1 MNMKMEEAPALA
13 GLRVQLAKVAEV
25 SERLAHVSAA
35 AVEWRET
42 LKSYAAQMPNL
53 AALEKAESD
62 AMAAVALGEA
72 DSASAQTASEALA
85 SARTVAAELGPKIK
99 AAESTIAGLERRK
112 AEARAALA
120 ELEAAGPAALLAYL
134 KEEMEAEA
142 ARYVKAASALMRHH
156 SRLRALGGLAT
167 EVGLP
172 PHMSG
177 VDMKLVIGRMDWPS
191 AFEGQQVPH
200 NPKLLCEAGTALFGQ
215 AVLQA
220 AKRDEADRLQADL
233 GISFRAVA
241 DKMKAKA

>member
-25 SERLAHVSAA
+25 SERLAHVSAS

-42 LKSYAAQMPNL
+42 LKGYAAQMPNL

-72 DSASAQTASEALA
+72 DSAIAQKACEALSSA
-85 SARTVAAELGPKIK
+85 SLVVAELGPKIK
-99 AAESTIAGLERRK
+99 AAESTIAGLERRE

-142 ARYVKAASALMRHH
+142 ARYVQAASALMRHH
-156 SRLRALGGLAT
+156 SRLRALGGLAA

-172 PHMSG
+172 LHMSG
-177 VDMKLVIGRMDWPS
+177 TDMKLVIGRMDWPS
-191 AFEGQQVPH
+191 AFKGKQVPQ
-200 NPKLLCEAGTALFGQ
+200 NQKLLCEAGTALFGQ

-220 AKRDEADRLQADL
+220 AKQEEADRLQAEL